1 MGVVYLV
8 RNRRM
13 DRLEALKVVR
23 PALLEREGALERFE
37 REMRSAARLNHT
49 NIVAAYSAPP
59 LEGLVAFAMEYVE
72 GTDLQQFVQS
82 KGPLPVAKACFY
94 VYQAALGLQHAAD
107 RQMVHRDIK
116 PANLMLA
123 RDGKRQVVK
132 ILDFGLAKATLEHP
146 IDQGLTSDGQVL
158 GTPQF
163 MAPEQIRNAAAADIR
178 ADIYSLGCTL
188 YYLLTGSPPFHD
200 KRSVYD
206 IFQAHQ
212 NERPRPLDE
221 ARADVPGELAAIV
234 ARMTA
239 KDPAHRYQQPAEVAQ
254 AVGPHFRQPAKTV
267 PEVMGGNDTES
278 SKGTGRW
285 ASGIPR
291 LSRLGPHGS
300 PVAVFCWPP
309 VPASRFWW
317 DWDCGQAGS
326 SAADR
331 PATSRPTRM
340 TVAGQSRLQP
350 FCLEIL
356 SRCSMV
362 KTSPAGK

>member
-72 GTDLQQFVQS
+72 GIDLHQLVQS
-82 KGPLPVAKACFY
+82 KGPLSVARACFY

-132 ILDFGLAKATLEHP
+132 ILDFGLAKATLENP
-146 IDQGLTSDGQVL
+146 IDKGLTSDGQVL

-163 MAPEQIRNAAAADIR
+163 MAPEQIRSAATADIR

-212 NERPRPLDE
+212 NEHPPPLNE
-221 ARADVPGELAAIV
+221 ARADVPPELAAIV
-234 ARMTA
+234 SQMTA
-239 KDPAHRYQQPAEVAQ
+239 KDPARRFQQPGEIAQ
-254 AVGPHFRQPAKTV
+254 ALGLFLRKAPKGVRDEHAAGAAH
-267 PEVMGGNDTES
+267 DTES
-278 SKGTGRW
+278 SRGSHTLGERARH
-285 ASGIPR
+285 AS
-291 LSRLGPHGS
+291 
-300 PVAVFCWPP
+300 
-309 VPASRFWW
+309 
-317 DWDCGQAGS
+317 
-326 SAADR
+326 
-331 PATSRPTRM
+331 SRPRFAMLT
-340 TVAGQSRLQP
+340 
-350 FCLEIL
+350 
-356 SRCSMV
+356 
-362 KTSPAGK
+362 